1 MSPMLT
7 VCPNCATS
15 YGVEM
20 ASLRL
25 PSGWARQVRCNRCR
39 CVWEAELSV
48 ADRLVIAANAVAPVR
63 RAMAAVQAVLDG
75 AAWSPRPVR
84 MTAPPADAFAAA
96 PAQPSGVD
104 LPRLHATTDAT
115 TAADFFSAIC
125 AVVAS
130 WRTRLTRLRWR
141 LSLSSAHIII
151 VVLILVD
158 AAIIGCRA
166 ELIWA
171 MPQTASFYA
180 TVGLPADANGLRF
193 ENVTATAERR
203 DANPVLVV
211 EGKVSNG
218 ANKIEAIPHLR
229 FALRNASQQEIYSWS
244 AAPERGGLAPGD
256 AIRFRSELALPP
268 SDTRDVVVSF
278 VDRAD
283 KL

>member
-1 MSPMLT
+1 MLT

-25 PSGWARQVRCNRCR
+25 PIGWARRVRCHRCR
-39 CVWEAELSV
+39 FIWEAELSV
-48 ADRLVIAANAVAPVR
+48 ADKLVIAGNAVAPVR

-75 AAWSPRPVR
+75 TAWSPRPARTTV
-84 MTAPPADAFAAA
+84 PPSDTFEAA
-96 PAQPSGVD
+96 PVWPSGLD
-104 LPRLHATTDAT
+104 QRLHATTHAA
-115 TAADFFSAIC
+115 TAAKVFSTIC

-130 WRTRLTRLRWR
+130 WQARLTRFRWR
-141 LSLSSAHIII
+141 LSLSGQHIII
-151 VVLILVD
+151 VGLVIAD
-158 AAIIGCRA
+158 VAIIGCRA
-166 ELIWA
+166 ELIWV

-180 TVGLPADANGLRF
+180 SVGLPADLNGLRF

-256 AIRFRSELALPP
+256 VIRFRSELALPP
-268 SDTRDVVVSF
+268 PDTRDVVVTF

-283 KL
+283 RV